1 MKFNDVN
8 GKKFGLD
15 DSDFKKGITTIE
27 QKLNFLCP
35 NYTLMDHLFGG
46 NPYSNGEK
54 NNSEVFSSNNGQLPL
69 SKVV

>member
-27 QKLNFLCP
+27 QKLNLLCP
-35 NYTLMDHLFGG
+35 NYTFMDQLMKMTTLLVLLLRRRMMVMMMMMM
-46 NPYSNGEK
+46 
-54 NNSEVFSSNNGQLPL
+54 NNDDEYI
-69 SKVV
+69 